1 MDHNFEFN
9 KFDDFEEIKFNNKKK
24 ILIMKKAMKKKNF
37 KKENQEIIFNSVE
50 IQKNTL
56 TRVESELVTKNHTK
70 EKLPTEEKQI
80 NTQIINEIYMKKK
93 NFNMSN
99 LLKDETI
106 ANWNTI
112 ATPVTIKSSRI
123 HSSLVRSKLEEV
135 NTNRKLSFNGQRSSY
150 DFTSASSHL
159 SLKEKELKKKNISL
173 FEFPGIK
180 SQEVNKN
187 CQRDISNINNNI
199 HQIKQPVEDYI
210 FFRTHIATLPR
221 MPEQEKSK
229 ILKIFRQGIKVK
241 DYLPKQLPKQAYSI
255 FLKKSPVKNFHD
267 KKIKNPMSQN
277 FFNDHYKGVN
287 ELRKNYHIKHQDAMT
302 REIGIKLSEN
312 FQLVDMNKFSEEY
325 RAYLDLIN
333 LDKNDEVENMYL
345 RILTNRFSF
354 RKRIKTELIKQ
365 KEYEKQTNK
374 KFTILIWKRV
384 IISAAIHFKKLKI
397 SIEEFYKKKYQVLKA
412 YETEGSKIFI
422 QAVKDGDF
430 QKAKR
435 SIMENKFIVNDF
447 DHVSNYFDAS
457 TNKRPCIGP
466 VKGTEIT

>member
-1 MDHNFEFN
+1 MDHKFELN
-9 KFDDFEEIKFNNKKK
+9 RFDDFEEIKFNNKKT
-24 ILIMKKAMKKKNF
+24 ILTTKKALRKKNI
-37 KKENQEIIFNSVE
+37 KKENQEIIYKSVE

-56 TRVESELVTKNHTK
+56 TRVESELVTNNHTK

-93 NFNMSN
+93 NFNMSY

-106 ANWNTI
+106 ANSNTI
-112 ATPVTIKSSRI
+112 ATPVTIKSSHI

-135 NTNRKLSFNGQRSSY
+135 KTNRKLSFNGQRSSY
-150 DFTSASSHL
+150 DFTSASSHI
-159 SLKEKELKKKNISL
+159 SLKEKELMKKNISL

-180 SQEVNKN
+180 SQDVNKN
-187 CQRDISNINNNI
+187 CQRDISNINNI
-199 HQIKQPVEDYI
+199 HQIKEPVEDYN
-210 FFRTHIATLPR
+210 FFRTHIGTLPR
-221 MPEQEKSK
+221 MPEEEKSK
-229 ILKIFRQGIKVK
+229 ILKIFRQGIKVE
-241 DYLPKQLPKQAYSI
+241 DYLPKQLPKQAYPI
-255 FLKKSPVKNFHD
+255 FLQKSPVKNFLY
-267 KKIKNPMSQN
+267 KKNKNQMSQN
-277 FFNDHYKGVN
+277 FFKDHYKEVN
-287 ELRKNYHIKHQDAMT
+287 ELRKNYHKKHLDAIT

-345 RILTNRFSF
+345 RILRNRFSF
-354 RKRIKTELIKQ
+354 RQRIKTELVKQ

-384 IISAAIHFKKLKI
+384 IISAAIHFKKLNI
-397 SIEEFYKKKYQVLKA
+397 SIEEFYKKKYQVLKP

-430 QKAKR
+430 QKAKS
-435 SIMENKFIVNDF
+435 SILENKFIVNDF
-447 DHVSNYFDAS
+447 DHVNYYFDAS